1 MSQRG
6 PAPHTA
12 PRRSSRSPSGHDA
25 GSPRQHVQLP
35 GSNDGRRPAST
46 SVTSTEGGGRSQ
58 DLPPKALGV
67 HNILNPFEPRLMAS
81 EGSVPPLSRPGEGEG
96 APIATS
102 ARTYGGG
109 ARPFFPNRMGPSS
122 HPGTPIGSLTSLGR
136 PPSSG
141 RNSPATAYQFPGM
154 NDTRN
159 VVSPRQPR
167 SSSLSQGVL
176 PREMDSRAQSH
187 LPPSSPA
194 KRLYE
199 KETPEELRAVP
210 GLHHASGMP
219 FTAHHSVGTSP
230 RAMALPASR
239 PADAPYMPASAV
251 VARDPHGR
259 PQSLHALPS
268 QFHHGAAINRPMSA
282 IGGSGDGLSSWS
294 EVMRRSGMSGAMG
307 GAEGQQ
313 AFMTLPG
320 SDVPIP
326 VQVDYSQASKKADE
340 KRQRNAKASTRHRRK
355 KKTLQEENMRQLQ
368 DLKDER
374 EQLAHEVEDL
384 KQQRDFY
391 RDERNRLR
399 DIVARTPGIHQ
410 HAAGPPTPL
419 PRSPES
425 HEDMSPGA
433 HSHMQTPTPGY
444 ASDLS
449 SVERPGRRRRTED
462 RPEYSTPVFGTPA
475 GGPPPILAPGPGGQ
489 AYGVPPR
496 PLSAASSTSG
506 ERLPPLRALEGAP
519 PVQSHGPGHA
529 HAQHAHAQHA
539 HAHEQDPRTG
549 QWRPAQPRHFE
560 TGWAT
565 APRKPHHEGH
575 TPQWQ

>member
-6 PAPHTA
+6 PAPHPA
-12 PRRSSRSPSGHDA
+12 PPRSSRSPSRHDA
-25 GSPRQHVQLP
+25 GSPRQHAQLP

-58 DLPPKALGV
+58 HLPPIALGV
-67 HNILNPFEPRLMAS
+67 RNILNPSEPRLMAS
-81 EGSVPPLSRPGEGEG
+81 EGAATPSSRPREGEG
-96 APIATS
+96 APTASS
-102 ARTYGGG
+102 ARSYDGP
-109 ARPFFPNRMGPSS
+109 RPFFPNQMGPGS
-122 HPGTPIGSLTSLGR
+122 HPGTPIGSMTSLGR

-141 RNSPATAYQFPGM
+141 RNSPATAHQFPVM
-154 NDTRN
+154 NDPRKA
-159 VVSPRQPR
+159 VSPRMPR
-167 SSSLSQGVL
+167 SSSLSQGVP
-176 PREMDSRAQSH
+176 PREMDSRVQSR

-194 KRLYE
+194 KRPYE
-199 KETPEELRAVP
+199 KEAPEEPRPVT

-219 FTAHHSVGTSP
+219 FTAHHSVGTPP
-230 RAMALPASR
+230 RVIAQPASR
-239 PADAPYMPASAV
+239 PVDAPYMPPSTV
-251 VARDPHGR
+251 VTRDPQGR

-268 QFHHGAAINRPMSA
+268 QFHHGAAINRPMS
-282 IGGSGDGLSSWS
+282 GDGPPSWS
-294 EVMRRSGMSGAMG
+294 EVMRRSGMGGAMG

-313 AFMTLPG
+313 AFMNLPG
-320 SDVPIP
+320 SDAPIP

-384 KQQRDFY
+384 KRQRDFY

-410 HAAGPPTPL
+410 HAAGPLTPL

-425 HEDMSPGA
+425 HEERSPGA
-433 HSHMQTPTPGY
+433 HSHMPTPTPGY
-444 ASDLS
+444 ASDPS
-449 SVERPGRRRRTED
+449 SVERPAQRRRTED
-462 RPEYSTPVFGTPA
+462 RPEYSTPA
-475 GGPPPILAPGPGGQ
+475 GGPPPVLAPAPGGQ
-489 AYGVPPR
+489 AYGAPPR

-506 ERLPPLRALEGAP
+506 ERLPPLRAMEGAP
-519 PVQSHGPGHA
+519 PVQSHAPGHP
-529 HAQHAHAQHA
+529 HAQQA

-565 APRKPHHEGH
+565 APRKQHESH
-575 TPQWQ
+575 APQWQ